1 MSARIIE
8 EAAVHIEYLRSK
20 VDKEGNLQVEKEIS
34 HALETSLQVMIR
46 EVQENSTP

>member
-8 EAAVHIEYLRSK
+8 TASVDIQFLRNK
-20 VDKEGNLQVEKEIS
+20 VDKEGNLHVEEEIS

-46 EVQENSTP
+46 EIHGK

>member
-1 MSARIIE
+1 MIE
-8 EAAVHIEYLRSK
+8 DAAVHIEFLRNK
-20 VDKEGNLQVEKEIS
+20 VDKEGNLHVEKEIS